1 MKTSKS
7 LKIGMVCPYG
17 WDTPGGVQI
26 HIKELAEFLIRAGHD
41 VSVFAPVSDDSQISE
56 PWLVSAGRPVSI
68 PYNGAVARILFGP
81 VASSRVRQW
90 ISAGNFDLLHLHE
103 PAIPSLSLL
112 ACWAADGPMVGTFHA
127 ASAKQ
132 KAITAVGPILEPVLE
147 KLTAR
152 IAVSEMARQ
161 TLKDHFQTEAV
172 VIPNGLDTSK
182 FEVEEK
188 NPNWS
193 GSPSIG
199 FIGRFD
205 EPRKGLE
212 VLIAALPATIKK
224 FPDLKVLIAGP
235 GDKNEFLR
243 RINPSLHSRLT
254 FLGKL
259 SEEDKV
265 KFFHSIDAYIAPN
278 TGGESFGIIL
288 TEAMASGT
296 AILASDIP
304 AFSQLLNF
312 GEFGALFISEDSRD
326 LGEKLVNLLGDP
338 DRRHLLATNGLAQ
351 SHKYDWSN
359 VAEQILDVYE
369 MVQVGNSKVGLSSDN
384 RVWNRFKSND

>member
-1 MKTSKS
+1 MKNVKA

-41 VSVFAPVSDDSQISE
+41 VSVFAPVSDDSQELE

-68 PYNGAVARILFGP
+68 PFNGAVARILFGP
-81 VASSRVRQW
+81 LASSRVRQW

-152 IAVSEMARQ
+152 IAVSEMARA
-161 TLKDHFQTEAV
+161 TLKDHFATEAV
-172 VIPNGLDTSK
+172 VIPNGLETAK
-182 FEVEEK
+182 FAINQK
-188 NPNWS
+188 NLAWIGNPT
-193 GSPSIG
+193 IG

-205 EPRKGLE
+205 EPRKGLDI
-212 VLIAALPATIKK
+212 LISALPAILKV
-224 FPDLKVLIAGP
+224 FPQIKVLIAGP
-235 GDKNEFLR
+235 GDKAEYLQKVEPGLR
-243 RINPSLHSRLT
+243 SRLT

-278 TGGESFGIIL
+278 IGGESFGIIL

-304 AFSQLLNF
+304 AFAQLLNF
-312 GEFGALFISEDSRD
+312 GEFGSLFSSEDPHSLASQLID
-326 LGEKLVNLLGDP
+326 LLSDDEA
-338 DRRHLLATNGLAQ
+338 RHALATSGLVQ
-351 SHKYDWSN
+351 SRKYDWDS

-369 MVQVGNSKVGLSSDN
+369 MVQVGNNKVSLSSDN
-384 RVWNRFKSND
+384 RVWNRFK

>member
-1 MKTSKS
+1 MKTAKS

-26 HIKELAEFLIRAGHD
+26 HIKELAEFLIRAGHE

-90 ISAGNFDLLHLHE
+90 ISTGNFDLLHLHE

-161 TLKDHFQTEAV
+161 TLKDHFDTEAV
-172 VIPNGLDTSK
+172 VIPNGLETSK
-182 FEVEEK
+182 FELDDK
-188 NPNWS
+188 NPDWV
-193 GSPSIG
+193 GYPTIG

-212 VLIAALPATIKK
+212 ILIAALPEVVKT
-224 FPDLKVLIAGP
+224 FPKLKVLIAGP
-235 GDKNEFLR
+235 GEKAEFLKK
-243 RINPSLHSRLT
+243 IDPGLHSRLT

-259 SEEDKV
+259 SEADKV

-288 TEAMASGT
+288 TEALASGT

-304 AFSQLLNF
+304 AFAQLLNH
-312 GEFGALFISEDSRD
+312 GEYGSLFTSEDAGDLAAKLTSLLSDDVGRHALAAGGLVHSR
-326 LGEKLVNLLGDP
+326 
-338 DRRHLLATNGLAQ
+338 
-351 SHKYDWSN
+351 KYDWSN

-369 MVQVGNSKVGLSSDN
+369 MVQVGNSKVSLSSDN
-384 RVWNRFKSND
+384 RVWNRFKAND